1 MRSSL
6 GAPHSTE
13 HCKDSVFFA
22 FLQVFCAVFFV
33 HRSFCSICG
42 KRVSILGEAF
52 AFVYNSYRAAAEY
65 TYHARTMGC
74 LAMLTIESRT
84 ADS

>member
-22 FLQVFCAVFFV
+22 FLQVFCAVFFI

-42 KRVSILGEAF
+42 KRISNLSGAIALAL
-52 AFVYNSYRAAAEY
+52 SS
-65 TYHARTMGC
+65 TRTLQHNQYKAKSMRKT
-74 LAMLTIESRT
+74 LLTIESRT
-84 ADS
+84 ADN